1 MSANEEMSLVDH
13 LGELR
18 KRIMWILLVL
28 VIGMIAGLI
37 CAKPLIRYMKSVP
50 PASGI
55 SWSVFSPW
63 DALKLY
69 MNFGLAIGLLIT
81 LPVIFYHL
89 WAFVKPGLRPVEQKA
104 SIIYIPGAFVLF
116 LAGLAFGYFVVFPLA
131 FHFTSSISKSLDIN
145 ELYGA
150 AQYFSFM
157 FNIIIPLSI
166 VFELP
171 VLVMFLTKIR
181 LLNPKRLHKFRRY
194 AYMLMVILSTVITPP
209 DAISAI
215 LVAIP
220 LLLLYEIGVLL
231 SGRIYRKQQRQDAA
245 WEQEYGA
252 K

>member
-1 MSANEEMSLVDH
+1 
-13 LGELR
+13 
-18 KRIMWILLVL
+18 
-28 VIGMIAGLI
+28 
-37 CAKPLIRYMKSVP
+37 
-50 PASGI
+50 
-55 SWSVFSPW
+55 
-63 DALKLY
+63 
-69 MNFGLAIGLLIT
+69 
-81 LPVIFYHL
+81 
-89 WAFVKPGLRPVEQKA
+89 
-104 SIIYIPGAFVLF
+104 
-116 LAGLAFGYFVVFPLA
+116 
-131 FHFTSSISKSLDIN
+131 
-145 ELYGA
+145 
-150 AQYFSFM
+150 M

-220 LLLLYEIGVLL
+220 LIVLYEIGVLL
-231 SGRIYRKQQRQDAA
+231 SSRIYRKQQNQDAA